1 MIGLHLAFS
10 LILFFLFTSCNESGK
25 TVEEN
30 TQTLLPEVE
39 APTDSARQE
48 QETAS
53 KTGKKESISY
63 AAVSDTGF
71 VVLNQYASGFAYEMK
86 YATEDNFMKKAVY
99 ACDAC
104 LLRKEV
110 ADALKQANASLGSR
124 GLRIKFYDCYR
135 PLDVQKQMWEIYPK
149 PGYVANPGTGSIHNR
164 GGAVDITLENA
175 EGQELDMGTGFD
187 HFGKEAHHS
196 YAGLPDTVLSNR
208 KLLKETMEAHGFSS
222 IRTEWWHYN
231 FRAAKNYPLSNFSV
245 ECE

>member
-1 MIGLHLAFS
+1 M
-10 LILFFLFTSCNESGK
+10 FFLRLMLTMFLLFLLLSCSKPEKKGKQENQLAPVEKVISGD
-25 TVEEN
+25 TAVQDADTAATTGN
-30 TQTLLPEVE
+30 
-39 APTDSARQE
+39 QE
-48 QETAS
+48 M
-53 KTGKKESISY
+53 Y
-63 AAVSDTGF
+63 ATVSDTGF

-86 YATEDNFMKKAVY
+86 YATDDNFMKKAVY

-110 ADALKQANASLGSR
+110 ADALKEANASLQSR
-124 GLRIKFYDCYR
+124 GFRIKFYDCYR

-149 PGYVANPGTGSIHNR
+149 PGYVANPKTGSIHNR
-164 GGAVDITLENA
+164 GGAVDITLVDA

-196 YAGLPDTVLSNR
+196 YSELPDTVLSNR
-208 KLLKETMEAHGFSS
+208 KLLKEMMEAHGFSS

-231 FRAAKNYPLSNFSV
+231 FRAAKSYPLSNFSV